1 MMPKPDPSGARGS
14 NSVDPNSWHF
24 GPEIEDRLGSGSGD
38 KATALAIDPA
48 DPELLAREIFM
59 TAGQQN
65 FAVRHRDYRT
75 GAMTA
80 AIIALSLLLGW
91 MVGRAG
97 WSMAVNRA
105 EIQTPDVS
113 EVLAGA
119 EASAD
124 ALPASPNAE
133 ESLDDT
139 QSTQSSPS
147 TTSLPNPV
155 PKPKVQAAVA
165 NGGLMM
171 FEHGKAAAGGVPS
184 ETKPRTESKGKGDED
199 SQATS
204 DQIPGR
210 ATSNYLL
217 RRVVPNYPEQA
228 EKQRVQGPVVLNVLV
243 AKDGSVQ
250 DVHVTSGNPELV
262 QAAVEAVK
270 QWQFQPQRVKNNPV
284 EFETQITV
292 NFSLP

>member
-1 MMPKPDPSGARGS
+1 MMLKPNPSGARGS
-14 NSVDPNSWHF
+14 NSVEPDSWQF
-24 GPEIEDRLGSGSGD
+24 GPEIEDRLGSASGD

-59 TAGQQN
+59 AAEQQG
-65 FAVRHRDYRT
+65 FAVRRRDYWT
-75 GAMTA
+75 GTITA

-105 EIQTPDVS
+105 EIQSPDVS

-119 EASAD
+119 EVNAD

-139 QSTQSSPS
+139 QSTHSSHT

-155 PKPKVQAAVA
+155 PKSKVQAAEV
-165 NGGLMM
+165 NGGLIM
-171 FEHGKAAAGGVPS
+171 FEHGKAVAGAVPS
-184 ETKPRTESKGKGDED
+184 ESKPQTESKGDED

-204 DQIPGR
+204 DQVPGP
-210 ATSNYLL
+210 ATSSYLL

-228 EKQRVQGPVVLNVLV
+228 EKQRVEGPVVLNVLV
-243 AKDGSVQ
+243 ARDGSVQ
-250 DVHVTSGNPELV
+250 EVNVISGNPELV
-262 QAAVEAVK
+262 RAAVEAVK
-270 QWQFQPQRVKNNPV
+270 QWRFQPQQVKNNPV

>member
-1 MMPKPDPSGARGS
+1 MMLKPNPSGARGS
-14 NSVDPNSWHF
+14 NSVEPDSWQF
-24 GPEIEDRLGSGSGD
+24 GPEIEDRLGSASGD
-38 KATALAIDPA
+38 QATALAIDPA

-59 TAGQQN
+59 AAEQQG
-65 FAVRHRDYRT
+65 FAVRHRDYWT
-75 GAMTA
+75 GTITA

-105 EIQTPDVS
+105 EIQSPDVS

-119 EASAD
+119 EVNAD

-139 QSTQSSPS
+139 QSTHSSPP

-155 PKPKVQAAVA
+155 PKSKVQAAEV
-165 NGGLMM
+165 NGGLIM
-171 FEHGKAAAGGVPS
+171 FEHGKAVVGAVPS
-184 ETKPRTESKGKGDED
+184 ESKPQTESKGDED

-204 DQIPGR
+204 DQVPGP
-210 ATSNYLL
+210 ATSSYLL

-243 AKDGSVQ
+243 ARDGSVQ
-250 DVHVTSGNPELV
+250 EVNVISGNPELV
-262 QAAVEAVK
+262 RAAVEAVK
-270 QWQFQPQRVKNNPV
+270 QWRFQPQQVKDNPV

>member
-1 MMPKPDPSGARGS
+1 MMLKPNPSGARGS
-14 NSVDPNSWHF
+14 NSVEPDSWQF
-24 GPEIEDRLGSGSGD
+24 GPEIEDRLGSASGD
-38 KATALAIDPA
+38 QATALAIDPA

-59 TAGQQN
+59 AAEQQG
-65 FAVRHRDYRT
+65 FAVRHRDYWT
-75 GAMTA
+75 STITA

-105 EIQTPDVS
+105 EIQSPDVS

-119 EASAD
+119 EVNAD

-139 QSTQSSPS
+139 QSTHSSPP

-155 PKPKVQAAVA
+155 PKSKVQAAEV
-165 NGGLMM
+165 NGGLIM
-171 FEHGKAAAGGVPS
+171 FEHGKAVAGAVPS
-184 ETKPRTESKGKGDED
+184 ESKSQTESKGDED

-204 DQIPGR
+204 DQVPGP
-210 ATSNYLL
+210 ATSSYLL

-228 EKQRVQGPVVLNVLV
+228 EKQRVEGPVVLNVLV
-243 AKDGSVQ
+243 ARDGSVQ
-250 DVHVTSGNPELV
+250 EVNVISGNPELV
-262 QAAVEAVK
+262 RAAVEAVK
-270 QWQFQPQRVKNNPV
+270 QWRFQPQQVKNNPV

>member
-1 MMPKPDPSGARGS
+1 MMLKPDPSGARAS
-14 NSVDPNSWHF
+14 NFAKPNSWQF
-24 GPEIEDRLGSGSGD
+24 GPELEDRLGSANGD

-48 DPELLAREIFM
+48 DPELLAREVFM
-59 TAGQQN
+59 AAGQQD
-65 FAVRHRDYRT
+65 FAVRHRNHWT
-75 GAMTA
+75 GTITA

-105 EIQTPDVS
+105 EIQSPDVS

-119 EASAD
+119 EVSAD
-124 ALPASPNAE
+124 AVPASRSAE

-139 QSTQSSPS
+139 QSTHSSPS

-155 PKPKVQAAVA
+155 PKSKGQTDEAD
-165 NGGLMM
+165 GGLML
-171 FEHGKAAAGGVPS
+171 FEHDKAASTTVPP
-184 ETKPRTESKGKGDED
+184 ETKPQTESKGDGN

-204 DQIPGR
+204 DQLPGS
-210 ATSNYLL
+210 ATSSYLL
-217 RRVVPNYPEQA
+217 RRVVPKYPEQA
-228 EKQRVQGPVVLNVLV
+228 EKQRVQGPVVLNAFVGR
-243 AKDGSVQ
+243 DGSVQ
-250 DVHVTSGNPELV
+250 EVNVVRGNPELV

-270 QWQFQPQRVKNNPV
+270 QWRFQPQRVKGNPV

>member
-1 MMPKPDPSGARGS
+1 MMLKPNPSGARGS
-14 NSVDPNSWHF
+14 NSVEPDSWQF
-24 GPEIEDRLGSGSGD
+24 GPEIEDRLGSASGD

-59 TAGQQN
+59 AAEQQG
-65 FAVRHRDYRT
+65 FAVRHRDYWT
-75 GAMTA
+75 GTITA

-105 EIQTPDVS
+105 EIQSPDVS

-119 EASAD
+119 EVNAD

-139 QSTQSSPS
+139 QSTHSSPP

-155 PKPKVQAAVA
+155 PKSKVQAAEV
-165 NGGLMM
+165 NGGLIM
-171 FEHGKAAAGGVPS
+171 FEHGKAVAGAVPS
-184 ETKPRTESKGKGDED
+184 ESKSQTESKGDED

-204 DQIPGR
+204 DQVPGP
-210 ATSNYLL
+210 ATSSYLL

-243 AKDGSVQ
+243 ARDGSVQ
-250 DVHVTSGNPELV
+250 EVKVISGNPELV
-262 QAAVEAVK
+262 RAAVEAVK
-270 QWQFQPQRVKNNPV
+270 QWRFQPQQVKNNPV

>member
-14 NSVDPNSWHF
+14 NSVEPDSWQF
-24 GPEIEDRLGSGSGD
+24 GPELEDRLGSANGD

-59 TAGQQN
+59 AAEQQG
-65 FAVRHRDYRT
+65 FAVRHRDYWT
-75 GAMTA
+75 GTITA

-105 EIQTPDVS
+105 EIQSPDVS
-113 EVLAGA
+113 EALAGA
-119 EASAD
+119 EVGAY
-124 ALPASPNAE
+124 ALPASPSAE

-139 QSTQSSPS
+139 QSIHSSPP
-147 TTSLPNPV
+147 TTSLPNPA
-155 PKPKVQAAVA
+155 PKSKVQAAVA
-165 NGGLMM
+165 NGGLIM
-171 FEHGKAAAGGVPS
+171 FEHGKAVAGGVPS
-184 ETKPRTESKGKGDED
+184 ETKPRNESKGDKD
-199 SQATS
+199 SQPTS
-204 DQIPGR
+204 DQVPAP
-210 ATSNYLL
+210 ATRSYLL

-228 EKQRVQGPVVLNVLV
+228 EKQRVQGPVVLNVFV
-243 AKDGSVQ
+243 ARDGSVQ
-250 DVHVTSGNPELV
+250 EVNVISGNPELV

-270 QWQFQPQRVKNNPV
+270 QWGFQPQRVKNKPV